1 MDRSKSSDSK
11 CFNAALRVLT
21 RSEKSE
27 TELRKKLQQFGFSVS
42 AIEATVI
49 KCRGYNYLNDN
60 RYALERART
69 MLRTGRGVG
78 TKIAYDLRRR
88 GLDDVAVSQ
97 ALETATSEV
106 STTDLLR
113 QQFQRRFG
121 SFNYASADN
130 KERRRVV
137 SFFQRR
143 GFPLEQIFTILH
155 ETSSDE

>member
-1 MDRSKSSDSK
+1 MDQSKSNVSK

-27 TELRKKLQQFGFSVS
+27 TELRKKLQQFSFSVS
-42 AIEATVI
+42 VIDAAVI
-49 KCRGYNYLNDN
+49 KCREYNYLNDN

-88 GLDDVAVSQ
+88 GLDDVVVSQ

-113 QQFQRRFG
+113 QQFQRRFA

-143 GFPLEQIFTILH
+143 GFLLEQIFTIMH

>member
-1 MDRSKSSDSK
+1 MDQSKSNVSK

-42 AIEATVI
+42 VIDAAVI
-49 KCRGYNYLNDN
+49 KCREYNYLNDN

-88 GLDDVAVSQ
+88 GLDDVVVSQ

-113 QQFQRRFG
+113 QQFQRRFA

-143 GFPLEQIFTILH
+143 GFLLEQIFTIMH

>member
-1 MDRSKSSDSK
+1 MDQSKSTVSK

-42 AIEATVI
+42 AIEAAVI
-49 KCRGYNYLNDN
+49 KCREYNYLNDN

-78 TKIAYDLRRR
+78 TKIVYDLRRR
-88 GLDDVAVSQ
+88 GLDDVAVAQ

-113 QQFQRRFG
+113 QQFQRRFAT
-121 SFNYASADN
+121 FNYASADN
-130 KERRRVV
+130 RERRRVV
-137 SFFQRR
+137 NFFQRR

-155 ETSSDE
+155 ETSSND